1 MIETM
6 QVAFKIGI
14 IALGEPRP
22 EMIARQP
29 FLKNISEDGHKGL
42 LDMLK
47 KAGYGVIDGGIVY
60 SKKAAQEA
68 AHKCIAEGANTG
80 IIEVYAWTFPV
91 FASEI
96 GEIFANGGI
105 KPILLY
111 GVGGLSGFLAC
122 RGALDEIGV
131 ETFSL
136 WDESPKKVATHL
148 RAASC
153 VARLRETTIGVIGG
167 RSMGILSG
175 SCDPAQVK
183 SIFGVDVDHMDQDEI
198 RQRALKIDAKRVTAL
213 DAWLKDS
220 LGNIEDDAVYSNPE
234 MRERQERSYLALQD
248 TLAEKK
254 FDAVA
259 LKCIPEMSD
268 GYVNQCL
275 SAMLTNDPYD
285 QAGSKSPIPCSC
297 ESDINAAITMLVLKH
312 LNGDKPVFF
321 GDVLV
326 AHKKL
331 NVIGMGNCG
340 GAASWFSARADTPKG
355 NLEKVTWGPHVQGK
369 AGGGALGYLATPETE
384 VTWARLSRVDQE
396 YVMFIIP
403 CEIPLLEEKD
413 LKKLTNQLGQMNVWP
428 RIFVKPRVPL
438 QEIFSVYNSQHV
450 QVILGNFIKELEMAC
465 DLWGINTI
473 VMDSPSPIRV
483 KKV

>member
-1 MIETM
+1 MADTK
-6 QVAFKIGI
+6 QNTFKIGV

-29 FLKNISEDGHKGL
+29 FLKSMSEDGHKGL

-47 KAGYGVIDGGIVY
+47 KAGYGVVDGGVVY
-60 SKKAAQEA
+60 SKQAAQEA
-68 AHKCIAEGANTG
+68 ARKCTADGAETG

-131 ETFSL
+131 ETISL
-136 WDESPKKVATHL
+136 WDESPKTIASIL
-148 RAASC
+148 RSASC
-153 VARLRETTIGVIGG
+153 VARLRGTTIGVIGG

-183 SIFGVDVDHMDQDEI
+183 AVFGADVDHVDQDEI
-198 RQRALKIDAKRVTAL
+198 RQRALKMDANRVTGL
-213 DAWLKDS
+213 DAWLKSS
-220 LGNIEDDAVYSNPE
+220 LGKIEDDAVYSNPE
-234 MRERQERSYLALQD
+234 MRERQERSYLALND
-248 TLAEKK
+248 IVGEKR
-254 FDAVA
+254 FDAIA
-259 LKCIPEMSD
+259 LKCIPELSD
-268 GYVNQCL
+268 GYANQCL
-275 SAMLTNDPYD
+275 SAMLSNDPYD
-285 QAGSKSPIPCSC
+285 QGGTKAPVPCSC
-297 ESDINAAITMLVLKH
+297 ESDINAALTMLILKL
-312 LNGDKPVFF
+312 LNQGEPVFF

-331 NVIGMGNCG
+331 NVIGVGNCG
-340 GAASWFSARADTPKG
+340 GAASWFSAHADTPKG

-369 AGGGALGYLATPETE
+369 AGGGALGYLAAPVID

-403 CEIPLLEEKD
+403 CEIPALEEKD
-413 LKKLTNQLGQMNVWP
+413 AKKLTNQLGQMNTWP
-428 RIFVKPRVPL
+428 RLFLKPKVPL

-450 QVILGNFIKELEMAC
+450 QVTLGNFVKELQQAC

-473 VMDSPSPIRV
+473 VLDSPSPE
-483 KKV
+483 